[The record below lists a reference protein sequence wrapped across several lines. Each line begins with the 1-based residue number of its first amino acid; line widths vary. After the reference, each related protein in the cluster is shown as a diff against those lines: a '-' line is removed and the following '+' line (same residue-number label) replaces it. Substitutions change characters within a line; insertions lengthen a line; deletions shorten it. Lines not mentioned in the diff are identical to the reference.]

1 MTSLSLMVIAKLRYN
16 PPKYMSR
23 IVRHRTALGLAG
35 VVVFLA
41 LWSAPAAAGD
51 AFLRGGVIF
60 SPRDIGFE
68 GRWRIGFGSDY
79 AVNFGETFFIG
90 FELQTSVFRQDVA
103 GTRRTATLFPANAF
117 VNVKYKSGTVGS
129 VRPYGGGGLG
139 LISTFVLLSGGN
151 DWESDFGFHFV
162 GGVELS
168 RLSVELQIQRPFSSD
183 ASMVNQFGSTMTYA
197 LYVGFVW

>member
-1 MTSLSLMVIAKLRYN
+1 MKHGGM
-16 PPKYMSR
+16 
-23 IVRHRTALGLAG
+23 ALGLAG
-35 VVVFLA
+35 VIVALA
-41 LWSAPAAAGD
+41 SYSSPAAAGD

-68 GRWRIGFGSDY
+68 GRWRLAFGSDY
-79 AVNFGETFFIG
+79 AVNFSETIFVG
-90 FELQTSVFRQDVA
+90 FELQTSAFRQDVA
-103 GTRRTATLFPANAF
+103 DTRRTATLFPANAF
-117 VNVKYKSGTVGS
+117 VNVKYKSGNVGTR

-139 LISTFVLLSGGN
+139 MISTFVLLSGANNWG
-151 DWESDFGFHFV
+151 SDFGYHLV

-183 ASMVNQFGSTMTYA
+183 ASRVNQFGSTMTYA